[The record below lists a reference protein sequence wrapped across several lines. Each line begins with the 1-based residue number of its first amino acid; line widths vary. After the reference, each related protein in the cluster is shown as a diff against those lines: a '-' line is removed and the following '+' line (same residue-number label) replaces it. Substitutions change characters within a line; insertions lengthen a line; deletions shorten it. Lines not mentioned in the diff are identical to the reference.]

1 MNVISQRL
9 DCSVD
14 ETSSFLVNTLLR
26 DSSNTLTLCLS
37 KPSFVLAGVTVSLL
51 SHSQNTTTGD
61 FVSQFCLEQVQR
73 MGLLAEIL

>member
-1 MNVISQRL
+1 MISQRL

-14 ETSSFLVNTLLR
+14 ETSSFLVNILSQGST
-26 DSSNTLTLCLS
+26 NTTLTLYLS
-37 KPSFVLAGVTVSLL
+37 KPSFVLARVTVSLL

-61 FVSQFCLEQVQR
+61 FVSRFCLEQVQR